1 MLNTSPDSIRY
12 DDKNLYIL
20 WKDGVE
26 SSFDLLTLRKNC
38 PCATCR
44 GGHFGKI
51 GAATGNIT
59 SVSLVSFRKV
69 GRYALNLTWND
80 NHDTGIYSYDNLRA
94 FADGKSSEL

>member
-1 MLNTSPDSIRY
+1 
-12 DDKNLYIL
+12 K
-20 WKDGVE
+20 V
-26 SSFDLLTLRKNC
+26 
-38 PCATCR
+38 
-44 GGHFGKI
+44 

-59 SVSLVSFRKV
+59 SASLVSFRKV